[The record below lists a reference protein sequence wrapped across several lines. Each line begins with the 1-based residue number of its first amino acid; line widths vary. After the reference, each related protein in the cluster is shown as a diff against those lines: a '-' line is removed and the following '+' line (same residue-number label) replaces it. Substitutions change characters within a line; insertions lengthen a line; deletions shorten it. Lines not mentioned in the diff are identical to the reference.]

1 MEIRGLLLCGGAATR
16 FRGAK
21 LLAPIPGEEAA
32 GPMAARAA
40 RTLVEGAGNA
50 LAIVPVGADALRRAL
65 ERSGCEV
72 VESDRTALGMGA
84 SLAAAVAASD
94 RAEGWIV
101 ALGDMPLVAA
111 ATVRAVR
118 AALEE
123 GALIAAPVLSRTG
136 VRGHPVGFAAEL
148 RAELLALQ
156 GDAGARSILDR
167 HRARLRILATDDAGI
182 LVDLD
187 TPEQLEALRRAR

>member
-1 MEIRGLLLCGGAATR
+1 
-16 FRGAK
+16 
-21 LLAPIPGEEAA
+21 
-32 GPMAARAA
+32 
-40 RTLVEGAGNA
+40 
-50 LAIVPVGADALRRAL
+50 
-65 ERSGCEV
+65 
-72 VESDRTALGMGA
+72 
-84 SLAAAVAASD
+84 
-94 RAEGWIV
+94 
-101 ALGDMPLVAA
+101 
-111 ATVRAVR
+111 VRAVR